1 MFAELF
7 KPAIEAAGFV
17 ASRGDAIVHVG
28 DLGTNVWRAISQAG
42 LIIADVTVKN
52 PNVYYEMGLADALGK
67 PVFLFK
73 QAGKTLP
80 ADISGVHY
88 YEYNSADLA
97 SNRRTLIKALKKWAN
112 EREHQFFGVKALA
125 DQSPDKTA

>member
-1 MFAELF
+1 MPGEDAGEEHPHPHRLPRGLCRHAFPPTWSNKVFAGLF
-7 KPAIEAAGFV
+7 KPAFEAAGFV

-73 QAGKTLP
+73 QVGKTLP
-80 ADISGVHY
+80 ADISGVHD
-88 YEYNSADLA
+88 YEYNLADLA
-97 SNRRTLIKALKKWAN
+97 
-112 EREHQFFGVKALA
+112 
-125 DQSPDKTA
+125 